1 MPVQPRHIAQYRSEG
16 CTRVEG
22 AFSAAWVE
30 RLQAAVAR
38 LRAVFEAGGVP
49 APVGSIGPR
58 NPPSCHRTGTGGL
71 QLRNCMAADQAF
83 LDWLCESPA
92 AELVGELTGAE
103 HVRFWMDA
111 TFIKEGADAETATP
125 WHNDVCTF
133 PFTGEQQPSLWVALT
148 DVDEDNAPLLT
159 LAGSNRDAWR
169 YHSPLSRQDVT
180 LPGYRPWSEL
190 LARVAA
196 PDADIRVWPA
206 RAGDAL
212 LIHPRTI
219 HASRPQAPGRRGA
232 RIAFTTR
239 WLGSDV
245 RWAPDALS
253 VTVRG
258 LSDHPAM
265 VQGAPPPDSLFPI
278 LWRRPGPGP
287 AGAARPGA
295 P

>member
-1 MPVQPRHIAQYRSEG
+1 MPVEARHIAQYREEG

-22 AFSAAWVE
+22 AFSPEWVG
-30 RLQAAVAR
+30 R
-38 LRAVFEAGGVP
+38 LRAAVERVRAALEAGEAIAP
-49 APVGSIGPR
+49 AGSVGPR
-58 NPPSCHRTGTGGL
+58 NPPSLHRSGAGGV
-71 QLRNCMAADQAF
+71 QLRNCMAADRAF
-83 LDWLCESPA
+83 LDWLSNSPA
-92 AELVGELTGAE
+92 AALVGHLTGAD

-111 TFIKEGADAETATP
+111 TFIKEGSDAETATP

-133 PFTGEQQPSLWVALT
+133 PFVGEQQPSLWVALS

-159 LAGSNRDAWR
+159 LAGSNRDGWR

-180 LPGYRPWSEL
+180 LPGYRPWAEL
-190 LARVAA
+190 LERVAA
-196 PDADIRVWPA
+196 PGADIRVWPA

-219 HASRPQAPGRRGA
+219 HASRAQAPGLRGQ

-245 RWAPDALS
+245 VWAPDALS
-253 VTVRG
+253 VTVKG

-265 VQGAPPPDSLFPI
+265 VPGHPPPDALFPV
-278 LWRRPGPGP
+278 LWRRQGGAAR
-287 AGAARPGA
+287 AGAATA
-295 P
+295 

>member
-1 MPVQPRHIAQYRSEG
+1 MPVKARHVAQYAAEG

-22 AFSAAWVE
+22 AFSSLW
-30 RLQAAVAR
+30 VAR
-38 LRAVFEAGGVP
+38 LLDAVERVRRAFEAGEVP
-49 APVGSIGPR
+49 SAVGSVGPR
-58 NPPSCHRTGTGGL
+58 NPPSMHRTGSGGI
-71 QLRNCMAADQAF
+71 QLRNCMAADRAF
-83 LDWLCESPA
+83 LDWLAESPA
-92 AELVGELTGAE
+92 AELVGRLTGAD

-111 TFIKEGADAETATP
+111 TFIKEGSDAETATP

-148 DVDEDNAPLLT
+148 DVDENNAPLLT
-159 LAGSNRDAWR
+159 LAGSNRDGWR
-169 YHSPLSRQDVT
+169 YHSPLSRQDVR

-190 LARVAA
+190 LARVEA

-219 HASRPQAPGRRGA
+219 HASRPQAPGRRGT

-245 RWAPDALS
+245 IWAPDALS

-265 VQGAPPPDSLFPI
+265 VEGAPPPEALFPV
-278 LWRRPGPGP
+278 LWRRAE
-287 AGAARPGA
+287 AGGR
-295 P
+295 

>member
-1 MPVQPRHIAQYRSEG
+1 MPVAPRHVAQYAEEG
-16 CTRVEG
+16 CTLVEG
-22 AFSAAWVE
+22 AFSPAWVE
-30 RLQAAVAR
+30 RLLGAVERCRALLAR
-38 LRAVFEAGGVP
+38 GEVP
-49 APVGSIGPR
+49 PAVGSVGPR
-58 NPPSCHRTGTGGL
+58 NPPSIHLTGEGGI
-71 QLRNCMAADQAF
+71 QLRNCMAADRAF
-83 LDWLCESPA
+83 LDWLAESPA
-92 AELVGELTGAE
+92 AALVGELTGARS
-103 HVRFWMDA
+103 VRFWMDA
-111 TFIKEGADAETATP
+111 TFIKEASDAATATP

-148 DVDEDNAPLLT
+148 DVDEGNAPLVT
-159 LAGSNRDAWR
+159 LAGSNRDPFR

-180 LPGYRPWSEL
+180 LPGYRPWAEL

-219 HASRPQAPGRRGA
+219 HASLAQAPGRRDR

-245 RWAPDALS
+245 VWAPDALS
-253 VTVRG
+253 VTVAG

-265 VQGAPPPDSLFPI
+265 RHGAPPPEELFPV
-278 LWRRPGPGP
+278 LWRAP
-287 AGAARPGA
+287 A
-295 P
+295 